1 MHAKRARRPAARAS
15 RDQKTQKRDQK
26 SRVTA
31 CVKVCPTIFNT
42 KSEDRQISFCYNIG
56 MWSFVGIISISDDS
70 VELDD
75 ETDFW

>member
-1 MHAKRARRPAARAS
+1 MDRPS
-15 RDQKTQKRDQK
+15 DEKYKQIWQQP
-26 SRVTA
+26 SVY
-31 CVKVCPTIFNT
+31 PTIFNT

-75 ETDFW
+75 EQTFDS